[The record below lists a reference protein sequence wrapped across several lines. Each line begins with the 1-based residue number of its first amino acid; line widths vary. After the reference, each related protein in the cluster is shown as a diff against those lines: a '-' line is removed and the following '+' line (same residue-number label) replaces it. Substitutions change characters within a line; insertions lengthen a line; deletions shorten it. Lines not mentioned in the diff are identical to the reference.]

1 MLKKLFSHT
10 FIYGFAN
17 QIPKIAG
24 IFSLPF
30 ITKYLTEQDYGIFGV
45 ITSYMAAIEVFSSL
59 GLRIIL
65 VNSYYKHPNW
75 YLKVWREIYGFLMI
89 WNLLFLAFKI
99 GFLWMLMPKEVDN
112 VAMVIFLNIGPGLFF
127 GPTAAIGSTFFQIKQ
142 MPVSIAMRTAF
153 FGTLTILLNILF
165 IAILKMGYM
174 GWFYSLF
181 IVSVL
186 GNMSYFYPL
195 FFKYK
200 LTPIFKFSFRRVKSY
215 LKVTLPT
222 IPHYYSTFLLNT
234 SDKIVMERLSVP
246 INDIGKYNAAYTVG
260 NFFNSIGM
268 VSGFAITPLMNE
280 CYKNKDDKGAR
291 ELVFVLQGVFFL
303 ASFLICI
310 WLKEIFQLLIKNDVL
325 AATYPLGIIVVM
337 AYNYRAMYY
346 GSINKLFYLEKTNIL
361 WKITFIAGITNVLMN
376 FALIPFFGYKIA
388 AVTTFI
394 SLMFMGYSGY
404 FIRDFKENNS
414 VNYYPMLWL
423 IATVLLAMLSYS
435 LRDISMIYKISV
447 TVVSLFVSAYL
458 SFYLWQKMKKIKSG
472 YGND

>member
-24 IFSLPF
+24 LFSLPF
-30 ITKYLTEQDYGIFGV
+30 ITQYLTEEDYGIFGV
-45 ITSYMAAIEVFSSL
+45 VTSYMAAIEVFSSL
-59 GLRIIL
+59 GLRLVL
-65 VNSYYKHPNW
+65 VNTFYKHPNW
-75 YLKVWREIYGFLMI
+75 YLKIWKEIYGFLMF
-89 WNLLFLAFKI
+89 WNIVFLAFKV
-99 GFLWMLMPKEVDN
+99 GFLWLLMPKEVDN
-112 VAMVIFLNIGPGLFF
+112 VALVVFLNVGAGLFF
-127 GPTAAIGSTFFQIKQ
+127 GPTALIGSTFFQIKQ
-142 MPVSIAMRTAF
+142 MPFSIAIRTIV
-153 FGTLTILLNILF
+153 FGTLTIVLNILF
-165 IAILKMGYM
+165 IAVFKMGYL

-195 FFKYK
+195 FYKYK
-200 LTPIFKFSFRRVKSY
+200 LTPVYVFSLRRIKSY

-234 SDKIVMERLSVP
+234 SDKIVMEHLAVP

-280 CYKNKDDKGAR
+280 CYKNKDERTAR
-291 ELVFVLQGVFFL
+291 ELVFVLQGVFFI
-303 ASFLICI
+303 ASFLVSI
-310 WLKEIFQLLIKNDVL
+310 WLKEIFQILIKNEVL
-325 AATYPLGIIVVM
+325 AATYPIGIIVVM

-361 WKITFIAGITNVLMN
+361 WKITFIAGITNVLLN
-376 FALIPFFGYKIA
+376 VALIPFFGYEIA
-388 AVTTFI
+388 AVTTFV

-404 FIRDFKENNS
+404 FLRDFKENS
-414 VNYYPMLWL
+414 TVNYYPGLWFT
-423 IATVLLAMLSYS
+423 ATVLLAIAAYLLKDITILSKILITFGS
-435 LRDISMIYKISV
+435 L
-447 TVVSLFVSAYL
+447 SLSAYL
-458 SFYLWQKMKKIKSG
+458 SFYLWKKMKFIQSAK
-472 YGND
+472 

>member
-24 IFSLPF
+24 LFSLPF
-30 ITKYLTEQDYGIFGV
+30 ITQYLTEEDYGIFGV
-45 ITSYMAAIEVFSSL
+45 VTSYMAAIEVFSSL
-59 GLRIIL
+59 GLRLVL
-65 VNSYYKHPNW
+65 VNTFYKHPNW
-75 YLKVWREIYGFLMI
+75 YLKIWKEIYGFLMF
-89 WNLLFLAFKI
+89 WNIVFLAFKV
-99 GFLWMLMPKEVDN
+99 GFLWLLMPKEVDN
-112 VAMVIFLNIGPGLFF
+112 VALVVFLNVGAGLFF
-127 GPTAAIGSTFFQIKQ
+127 GPTALIGSTFFQIKQ
-142 MPVSIAMRTAF
+142 MPFSIAIRTIV
-153 FGTLTILLNILF
+153 FGTLTIVLNILF
-165 IAILKMGYM
+165 IAVFKMGYL

-195 FFKYK
+195 FYKYK
-200 LTPIFKFSFRRVKSY
+200 LTPVYVFSLRRIKSY

-234 SDKIVMERLSVP
+234 SDKIVMEHLAVP

-280 CYKNKDDKGAR
+280 CYKNKDERTAR
-291 ELVFVLQGVFFL
+291 ELVFVLQGVFFI
-303 ASFLICI
+303 ASFLVSI
-310 WLKEIFQLLIKNDVL
+310 WLKEIFQILIKNDVL
-325 AATYPLGIIVVM
+325 AATYPIGIIVVM

-361 WKITFIAGITNVLMN
+361 WKITFIAGITNVLLN
-376 FALIPFFGYKIA
+376 VTLIPFFGYEIA
-388 AVTTFI
+388 AVTTFV

-404 FIRDFKENNS
+404 FLRDFKENS
-414 VNYYPMLWL
+414 TVNYYPGLWFT
-423 IATVLLAMLSYS
+423 ATVLLAIAAYLLKDITILSKILITFGS
-435 LRDISMIYKISV
+435 L
-447 TVVSLFVSAYL
+447 SLSAYL
-458 SFYLWQKMKKIKSG
+458 SFYLWKKMKFIQSAK
-472 YGND
+472 

>member
-24 IFSLPF
+24 LFSLPF
-30 ITKYLTEQDYGIFGV
+30 ITQYLTEEDYGIFGV
-45 ITSYMAAIEVFSSL
+45 VTSYMAAIEVFSSL
-59 GLRIIL
+59 GLRLVL
-65 VNSYYKHPNW
+65 VNTFYKHPNW
-75 YLKVWREIYGFLMI
+75 YLKIWKEIYGFLMF
-89 WNLLFLAFKI
+89 WNIVFLAFKV
-99 GFLWMLMPKEVDN
+99 GFLWLLMPKEVDN
-112 VAMVIFLNIGPGLFF
+112 VALVVFLNVGAGLFF
-127 GPTAAIGSTFFQIKQ
+127 GPTALIGSTFFQIKQ
-142 MPVSIAMRTAF
+142 MPFSIAIRTIV
-153 FGTLTILLNILF
+153 FGTLTIVLNILF
-165 IAILKMGYM
+165 IAVFKMGYL

-195 FFKYK
+195 FYKYK
-200 LTPIFKFSFRRVKSY
+200 LTPVYVFSLRRIKSY

-234 SDKIVMERLSVP
+234 SDKIVMEHLAVP

-280 CYKNKDDKGAR
+280 CYKNKDERTAR
-291 ELVFVLQGVFFL
+291 ELVFVLQGVFFI
-303 ASFLICI
+303 ASFLVSI
-310 WLKEIFQLLIKNDVL
+310 WLKEIFQILIKNDVL
-325 AATYPLGIIVVM
+325 AATYPIGIIVVM

-361 WKITFIAGITNVLMN
+361 WKITFIAGITNVLLN
-376 FALIPFFGYKIA
+376 VALIPFFGYEIA
-388 AVTTFI
+388 AVTTFV

-404 FIRDFKENNS
+404 FLRDFKENS
-414 VNYYPMLWL
+414 TVNYYPGLWFT
-423 IATVLLAMLSYS
+423 ATVLLAIAAYLLKDITILSKILITFGS
-435 LRDISMIYKISV
+435 L
-447 TVVSLFVSAYL
+447 SLSAYL
-458 SFYLWQKMKKIKSG
+458 SFYLWKKMKFIQSAK
-472 YGND
+472 

>member
-24 IFSLPF
+24 LFSLPF
-30 ITKYLTEQDYGIFGV
+30 ITQYLTEEDYGIFGV
-45 ITSYMAAIEVFSSL
+45 VTSYMAAIEVFSSL
-59 GLRIIL
+59 GLRLVL
-65 VNSYYKHPNW
+65 VNTFYKHPNW
-75 YLKVWREIYGFLMI
+75 YLKIWKEIYGFLML
-89 WNLLFLAFKI
+89 WNLLFLAFKV
-99 GFLWMLMPKEVDN
+99 GFLWLLMPKEVDD
-112 VAMVIFLNIGPGLFF
+112 VAMVIFLNVGAGLFF
-127 GPTAAIGSTFFQIKQ
+127 GPTALIGSTFFQIKQ
-142 MPVSIAMRTAF
+142 MPFSIAIRTIV
-153 FGTLTILLNILF
+153 FGTLTIVLNILF
-165 IAILKMGYM
+165 IAIFKMGYL

-195 FFKYK
+195 FYKYK
-200 LTPIFKFSFRRVKSY
+200 LAPVFVFSLRRIKSY

-234 SDKIVMERLSVP
+234 SDKIVMEHLSVP

-280 CYKNKDDKGAR
+280 CYKNKDERTAR
-291 ELVFVLQGVFFL
+291 ELVFVLQGVFFI
-303 ASFLICI
+303 ASFLVSI
-310 WLKEIFQLLIKNDVL
+310 WLKEIFHVLIKNDVL
-325 AATYPLGIIVVM
+325 AATYPIGIIVVM

-346 GSINKLFYLEKTNIL
+346 GSINKLFYLEKTSVL
-361 WKITFIAGITNVLMN
+361 WKITFIAGITNVLLN
-376 FALIPFFGYKIA
+376 VALIPFFGYEIA

-404 FIRDFKENNS
+404 FLRDFKENSS
-414 VNYYPMLWL
+414 VNYYPFLWFT
-423 IATVLLAMLSYS
+423 ATVLLAITAYL
-435 LRDISMIYKISV
+435 LRDITIAAKISI
-447 TVVSLFVSAYL
+447 TLGSLSLSAYL
-458 SFYLWQKMKKIKSG
+458 SFYLWKKMKLIQSAK
-472 YGND
+472 